1 MSVIIAYAV
10 TQSLFL
16 LRFNSVLLP
25 SSNGLLH
32 QSSDIG
38 LAAVSPSP
46 SPPFFFL
53 IYFYERSI
61 VHCFSF
67 FLFLFTFYPMAND
80 KQHGFISR
88 TVGLSLG
95 FLGIVGL
102 VLSLV
107 SLLPVNF
114 YNIFVAVTALTQVLR
129 HENDWWA
136 LSSEGTLYA
145 VFLTGAILSSL
156 ITIAMVLVTAC
167 RQRPHDAQMAAAS
180 AAVEHDI
187 EGKRRSSVWLS
198 RMGGLIFVGQIS
210 WALFGKCISGKEGK
224 ERARVCECVWTRNK
238 EMEQRERKH

>member
-1 MSVIIAYAV
+1 
-10 TQSLFL
+10 
-16 LRFNSVLLP
+16 
-25 SSNGLLH
+25 
-32 QSSDIG
+32 
-38 LAAVSPSP
+38 
-46 SPPFFFL
+46 
-53 IYFYERSI
+53 
-61 VHCFSF
+61 
-67 FLFLFTFYPMAND
+67 MAND

-129 HENDWWA
+129 HENDWWS

-167 RQRPHDAQMAAAS
+167 RQRPHDAQMAAAAS
-180 AAVEHDI
+180 AAVGQDI
-187 EGKRRSSVWLS
+187 EGKRRSSVWLN
-198 RMGGLIFVGQIS
+198 RMGCLIFVGQIS
-210 WALFGKCISGKEGK
+210 WALFGKCISGKGGKRKSACVCVHAEGGTK
-224 ERARVCECVWTRNK
+224 RAESIDIV
-238 EMEQRERKH
+238 ME

>member
-1 MSVIIAYAV
+1 
-10 TQSLFL
+10 
-16 LRFNSVLLP
+16 
-25 SSNGLLH
+25 
-32 QSSDIG
+32 
-38 LAAVSPSP
+38 
-46 SPPFFFL
+46 
-53 IYFYERSI
+53 
-61 VHCFSF
+61 
-67 FLFLFTFYPMAND
+67 MAND

-198 RMGGLIFVGQIS
+198 RMGCLIFVGQIS
-210 WALFGKCISGKEGK
+210 WALFGTHLLFFLGDTSLPATIHKSTMLSVLILWLNYLILTVFAFILFCASFFIILG
-224 ERARVCECVWTRNK
+224 ARRGHPRRPSTTRPPSVVGE
-238 EMEQRERKH
+238 EMQYHREETTPLLSNNNTSL

>member
-1 MSVIIAYAV
+1 MNLVAYAAV
-10 TQSLFL
+10 TQSLFSFAL
-16 LRFNSVLLP
+16 TRF
-25 SSNGLLH
+25 SSP
-32 QSSDIG
+32 
-38 LAAVSPSP
+38 AATACYTSLQTSGWQQ
-46 SPPFFFL
+46 SPPSLRHLFFL

-67 FLFLFTFYPMAND
+67 FLFLFTFLYPMAND
-80 KQHGFISR
+80 KQNGFISR

-180 AAVEHDI
+180 ASVEQDI

-198 RMGGLIFVGQIS
+198 RMGCLIFVGQIS
-210 WALFGKCISGKEGK
+210 WALFGKCISGGKEGK
-224 ERARVCECVWTRNK
+224 ERARVYADDL
-238 EMEQRERKH
+238 EQRERKH

>member
-1 MSVIIAYAV
+1 
-10 TQSLFL
+10 
-16 LRFNSVLLP
+16 
-25 SSNGLLH
+25 
-32 QSSDIG
+32 
-38 LAAVSPSP
+38 
-46 SPPFFFL
+46 
-53 IYFYERSI
+53 
-61 VHCFSF
+61 
-67 FLFLFTFYPMAND
+67 MAND

-114 YNIFVAVTALTQVLR
+114 YNIYVAVTALTQVLR

-180 AAVEHDI
+180 AAVEQDI

-198 RMGGLIFVGQIS
+198 RIGCLIFVGQIS

-224 ERARVCECVWTRNK
+224 ERARVVCVCVCVCADA
-238 EMEQRERKH
+238 EQRERKH